1 MKEAKIYEINMFDIY
16 SGVSRIYQTS
26 NMEFFVTLVN
36 SYKLLTTVKK
46 SSVLDKGVSRYI
58 WAYLIT
64 LQYLNG
70 DVKDLK
76 SLFIVTKNSS
86 TIIWMVSIWDAFD
99 LRYAFNTN
107 LKTEKVARRNVAL
120 INVPQ
125 VTRNFFRLFF
135 SLFLF
140 LSATFTL
147 IIIFFCLTFSGWNF

>member
-1 MKEAKIYEINMFDIY
+1 MKEVEIYEMNMFDIC

-46 SSVLDKGVSRYI
+46 SSVLDKCVSRYI

-70 DVKDLK
+70 EVKDLK

-86 TIIWMVSIWDAFD
+86 KSFEWFLYET
-99 LRYAFNTN
+99 R
-107 LKTEKVARRNVAL
+107 L
-120 INVPQ
+120 I
-125 VTRNFFRLFF
+125 
-135 SLFLF
+135 
-140 LSATFTL
+140 
-147 IIIFFCLTFSGWNF
+147 